1 MGLKPKMPIAPI
13 ILLVDKDP
21 EEAIPVLWDNEGC
34 SVVAVKTGQEALAQ
48 VNQRPYDLVLLDE
61 NQPDKESLA
70 LLSSLK
76 QLNPHCPIVI
86 LSRMLETK
94 DKPEFLNH
102 GAFDFLR
109 KPFTADEVKDTLRRA
124 LEFKAGRKITE
135 NTMSG
140 LIASGER
147 FRAIVQ
153 AAQDAIIL
161 GDQEGNILSWNEA
174 AQNMFGYT
182 AEEVVGNPLT
192 LLMPHRYR
200 QAHQQGLERIRATGE
215 MRVVG
220 KMVELDGLRKGGEE
234 FPIELSLSRSVETE
248 EVFYC
253 GIIRDISE
261 RKLAEQSLK
270 ESVERFQKIFA
281 TSNDAIFVCDLQEDR
296 ILNVNPRACAIFEY
310 SHQELLTLPFSAV
323 HRNEI
328 HKFQAFCD
336 SVGEKGKGWTNE
348 LTCIT
353 KSGRPIFCEI
363 SASTLEFEVN
373 ECMVFFVCDHSA
385 RQKVEHALAERENH
399 FQLTLNNI
407 NDAVFYADLSG
418 KILWV
423 NEQALSLFERSLED
437 LIGSPLMECLSPE
450 AGALAESRLASIRA
464 GASVPPLVEF
474 KVLRPDGSEKW
485 IEANVSNV
493 TQDGVVIG
501 RILVGR
507 DITSRKQ
514 SESALLEA
522 NQLLALDAELGSIIN
537 KNLEFPSILQAC
549 TETLVHYLDAAFV
562 RIWILNH
569 DTQVL
574 ELQASAG
581 LYTHLNGPHSLVPIG
596 HLKIGQIAAEKKPHL
611 TNAVIGD
618 PRIPEQAWA
627 KREGLVAFA
636 GYPLVKNHEVL
647 GVMGLFAR
655 HTLTN
660 VTLESLQ
667 IVADRLSMAIERQQA
682 LYEYQ
687 KLARHNERILAS
699 AGEGIYGLDLEGQ
712 TTFVNPAAASM
723 LGYEIDELIGVPI
736 HTTMHHTRPDGSPYP
751 REECPICGAFQEGRN
766 QHGENEILWRKDGT
780 NFPVEYTSTPM
791 WEDGRSI
798 GAVVTFQDVTERN
811 HLAEQFLEETKFAEV
826 GRVVGDIGHDM
837 KNMLMPVINGAKL
850 VEDELEEHFAKIT
863 GMPVKEVEASRNF
876 TKEALDMVVD
886 NARRI
891 QDRVREIADT
901 VKGISSPLRLAACQV
916 AEVVEEVFLSLRL
929 YGREKG
935 VSLHA
940 RGLDS
945 LPLIHADTNRMFNA
959 LYNLVNNAI
968 PETPVGGSV
977 CVVGSLGP
985 EAKTVV
991 IRVVDTGGGMPPD
1004 IRDRLF
1010 TKGAISGK
1018 PGGTGLGTRIVK
1030 DVVVAHGGTITVDS
1044 EVGKG
1049 TTFTMELPI
1058 HAQPG

>member
-1 MGLKPKMPIAPI
+1 MSPNPKKPIASS
-13 ILLVDKDP
+13 ILIVGKDP
-21 EEAIPVLWDNEGC
+21 EGTIPVIRESEEY
-34 SVVAVKTGQEALAQ
+34 SVVIVNTGQEALTQ
-48 VNQRPYDLVLLDE
+48 VNQRSYDVVLME
-61 NQPDKESLA
+61 GNQPDNGSLS

-76 QLNPHCPIVI
+76 QSNPHCPIVI
-86 LSRMLETK
+86 LSSMLETK
-94 DKPEFLNH
+94 DKPEFLNR
-102 GAFDFLR
+102 GAFDFLK
-109 KPFTADEVKDTLRRA
+109 KPYTADEVKDTLRRA
-124 LEFKAGRKITE
+124 LEFKAARRITE

-140 LIASGER
+140 LVASGER

-200 QAHQQGLERIRATGE
+200 QAHQQGLERVRSTGE

-220 KMVELDGLRKGGEE
+220 KTVELHGLRKGGEE

-281 TSNDAIFVCDLQEDR
+281 TSNDAIFVFDLQDGR

-310 SHQELLTLPFSAV
+310 SHQELLSLPFSAV

-353 KSGRPIFCEI
+353 KSGHPIFCEI
-363 SASTLEFEVN
+363 SASTLEFEGS

-385 RQKVEHALAERENH
+385 RQKVEKTLAERENH

-423 NEQALSLFERSLED
+423 NEQALSLFERSLEN

-450 AGALAESRLASIRA
+450 AGDLAETRLASVRA

-474 KVLRPDGSEKW
+474 KVLRPDGSERW
-485 IEANVSNV
+485 IEANVNNV

-514 SESALLEA
+514 AESALLEA
-522 NQLLALDAELGSIIN
+522 NTLLALDAELGNIIN
-537 KNLEFPSILQAC
+537 KNVEFQALLQDC
-549 TETLVHYLDAAFV
+549 TETLVHRLDAAFV
-562 RIWILNH
+562 RIWLLNS

-581 LYTHLNGPHSLVPIG
+581 LYTHLDGPHSRIPVG

-618 PRIPEQAWA
+618 PRIP
-627 KREGLVAFA
+627 R
-636 GYPLVKNHEVL
+636 
-647 GVMGLFAR
+647 
-655 HTLTN
+655 
-660 VTLESLQ
+660 
-667 IVADRLSMAIERQQA
+667 
-682 LYEYQ
+682 
-687 KLARHNERILAS
+687 
-699 AGEGIYGLDLEGQ
+699 
-712 TTFVNPAAASM
+712 
-723 LGYEIDELIGVPI
+723 
-736 HTTMHHTRPDGSPYP
+736 
-751 REECPICGAFQEGRN
+751 
-766 QHGENEILWRKDGT
+766 
-780 NFPVEYTSTPM
+780 
-791 WEDGRSI
+791 
-798 GAVVTFQDVTERN
+798 
-811 HLAEQFLEETKFAEV
+811 
-826 GRVVGDIGHDM
+826 
-837 KNMLMPVINGAKL
+837 
-850 VEDELEEHFAKIT
+850 T
-863 GMPVKEVEASRNF
+863 GMGEP
-876 TKEALDMVVD
+876 
-886 NARRI
+886 RRI
-891 QDRVREIADT
+891 
-901 VKGISSPLRLAACQV
+901 GGLCG
-916 AEVVEEVFLSLRL
+916 LS
-929 YGREKG
+929 
-935 VSLHA
+935 
-940 RGLDS
+940 
-945 LPLIHADTNRMFNA
+945 
-959 LYNLVNNAI
+959 
-968 PETPVGGSV
+968 
-977 CVVGSLGP
+977 
-985 EAKTVV
+985 
-991 IRVVDTGGGMPPD
+991 
-1004 IRDRLF
+1004 
-1010 TKGAISGK
+1010 
-1018 PGGTGLGTRIVK
+1018 
-1030 DVVVAHGGTITVDS
+1030 
-1044 EVGKG
+1044 VGKK
-1049 TTFTMELPI
+1049 
-1058 HAQPG
+1058 

>member
-1 MGLKPKMPIAPI
+1 MPIASS
-13 ILLVDKDP
+13 ILIVGKDP
-21 EEAIPVLWDNEGC
+21 EGTIPVIQESEEY
-34 SVVAVKTGQEALAQ
+34 SVVVVKTGQEALTQ
-48 VNQRPYDLVLLDE
+48 VNERPYDVVLME
-61 NQPDKESLA
+61 GNQPDKEALS

-76 QLNPHCPIVI
+76 QSNPHCPIVI
-86 LSRMLETK
+86 LSSMLETK
-94 DKPEFLNH
+94 GKPEFLIR
-102 GAFDFLR
+102 GAFDFLI
-109 KPFTADEVKDTLRRA
+109 KPYTADEVKDTLRRA
-124 LEFKAGRKITE
+124 LEFKAARRITE

-140 LIASGER
+140 PVASGEQ

-182 AEEVVGNPLT
+182 AEEVVGNSLT
-192 LLMPHRYR
+192 LLMPYRYR
-200 QAHQQGLERIRATGE
+200 QAHQQGLKRVQSTGE
-215 MRVVG
+215 TRVVG
-220 KMVELDGLRKGGEE
+220 KVVELHGLRKGGEE
-234 FPIELSLSRSVETE
+234 FPIELSLSRSVETD

-270 ESVERFQKIFA
+270 ESLGRFQKIFA
-281 TSNDAIFVCDLQEDR
+281 TSNDAIFVFDRQDGR

-310 SHQELLTLPFSAV
+310 SHQELLSLPFSAL

-336 SVGEKGKGWTNE
+336 SAGEKGKGWTNE

-363 SASTLEFEVN
+363 SASTLEFDGS

-385 RQKVEHALAERENH
+385 RIKVEQTLAERENH

-423 NEQALSLFERSLED
+423 NEQALSLFERSLQD
-437 LIGSPLMECLSPE
+437 LIGFPLMECLSPE
-450 AGALAESRLASIRA
+450 AGALAESRLASIRG

-474 KVLRPDGSEKW
+474 KVIRPDGSERW

-507 DITSRKQ
+507 DITIRKQ
-514 SESALLEA
+514 AESALLEV
-522 NQLLALDAELGSIIN
+522 NHLLALDAELGNIIN
-537 KNLEFPSILQAC
+537 KNLEFQPILQNC
-549 TETLVHYLDAAFV
+549 TETLVHHLDAAFV
-562 RIWILNH
+562 RIWILNL

-581 LYTHLNGPHSLVPIG
+581 LYTHLDGSHSRVPVG

-618 PRIPEQAWA
+618 PRIPEQEWA
-627 KREGLVAFA
+627 RREGLVAFA
-636 GYPLVKNHEVL
+636 GYPLVKNHQVL
-647 GVMGLFAR
+647 GVMGLFAKHR
-655 HTLTN
+655 LTD

-667 IVADRLSMAIERQQA
+667 IVSDRLSMAIERQQA
-682 LYEYQ
+682 LFEYQ

-712 TTFVNPAAASM
+712 TTFVNPAGANM
-723 LGYEIDELIGVPI
+723 LGYAIEELLGVPMHATI
-736 HTTMHHTRPDGSPYP
+736 HHMRLDGSPYP
-751 REECPICGAFQEGRN
+751 QEECPVHAAFKEGRT
-766 QHGENEILWRKDGT
+766 QHINNEIMWRKDGT
-780 NFPVEYTSTPM
+780 HFPVEFTSTPM
-791 WEDGRSI
+791 WENGRLI
-798 GAVVTFQDVTERN
+798 GAVVTFQDITERN
-811 HLAEQFLEETKFAEV
+811 RMSAQLLEETKLGEV
-826 GRVVGDIGHDM
+826 TRILGDIGHDM
-837 KNMLMPVINGAKL
+837 KNMLMPVLNGAKL
-850 VEDELEEHFAKIT
+850 VEEELEEHFAKIT
-863 GMPVKEVEASRNF
+863 GMPMKEVEASKNF
-876 TKEALDMVVD
+876 TKEALDMIGD

-891 QDRVREIADT
+891 HDRVREIADA
-901 VKGISSPLRLAACQV
+901 VKGITSPVRLAPCQV
-916 AEVVEEVFLSLRL
+916 AGVVEGVFVSMRL
-929 YGREKG
+929 YAREKG
-935 VSLHA
+935 VSLHVQ
-940 RGLDS
+940 GIDS
-945 LPLIHADTNRMFNA
+945 LPLIHADNNRLFNA
-959 LYNLVNNAI
+959 LYNLINNAI

-977 CVVGSLGP
+977 TVVGSLGP
-985 EAKTVV
+985 EAKTIM
-991 IRVVDTGGGMPPD
+991 IRVADTGGGMPPE
-1004 IRDRLF
+1004 IRDSLF

-1018 PGGTGLGTRIVK
+1018 PGGTGLGTKIVK
-1030 DVVVAHGGTITVDS
+1030 DVVDAHGGTITVDS
-1044 EVGKG
+1044 EQGKG

-1058 HAQPG
+1058 QRQLG